1 MNQQEKILNHLR
13 EYGHITAL
21 QAIGVYRIFN
31 LKGRVY
37 DLRAAGWNVQTD
49 MVSDATGK
57 RYARYHLGL
66 PNRIETQEA
75 A

>member
-1 MNQQEKILNHLR
+1 MNQQQKILTHLR

-31 LKGRVY
+31 LKGRIF
-37 DLRAAGWNVQTD
+37 DLRAAGYPIETD
-49 MVSDATGK
+49 MVTDATGK
-57 RYARYHLGL
+57 RYARYHLAYKS
-66 PNRIETQEA
+66 QVA